1 MGIRICDITQ
11 FYAPSGG
18 VKRYIDEKQEFIRQ
32 KGEDEHFLIIPGKK
46 TCSFHT
52 PPIHIYSIRSPFI
65 SQYSQHRVLLNLSE
79 AIDLLIDLKADIIE
93 AGDPYQS
100 AWLASWAAKKLKVP
114 VVGYY
119 HSHFPDAYV
128 RTYFGWKNSFL
139 EKAFFS
145 LSRWYAEEIYSQF
158 DLTFVPTLSLLKL
171 LRKWGVNNG
180 VHVPLGVDIK
190 TFAPGPPN
198 NQICRLKLGIPDDA
212 FLLLYVGRLAREKN
226 INLLLETFL
235 YLLDHSP
242 KKDYWLLIIGDGPLR
257 KDVLKLKKNVSRI
270 SWISQIDSKKD
281 LADFYRS
288 ADLFIHPG
296 IVETFGLVTIE
307 SQACGCPV
315 IGFRGT
321 HMESLTEEEF
331 AEYWADRKDFRALAE
346 AVDKARSLDLKKLGR
361 NLALKIHQKYSW
373 KKTFEQIWYY
383 YYEAISNPFTQKIKN
398 KIGSFL

>member
-18 VKRYIDEKQEFIRQ
+18 GVKRYIDEKQEYIRQ

-46 TCSFHT
+46 TCSFHD
-52 PPIHIYSIRSPFI
+52 PPIHTFSIRSPFI
-65 SQYSQHRVLLNLSE
+65 NQFSQHRILLNLSE
-79 AIDLLIDLKADIIE
+79 AIDLLVDLKADIIE

-100 AWLASWAAKKLKVP
+100 AWLSLWVAKKLKVP

-128 RTYFGWKNSFL
+128 RTYFGWKNSLL
-139 EKAFFS
+139 EKAFYS

-158 DLTFVPTLSLLKL
+158 DFTFVPTLSLLKL
-171 LRKWGVNNG
+171 LRKWGVKNG
-180 VHVPLGVDIK
+180 VHVSLGVDVE
-190 TFAPGPPN
+190 TFTPGPPN
-198 NQICRLKLGIPDDA
+198 NQLCRLQLGIPEDA

-226 INLLLETFL
+226 IGLLIETFL
-235 YLLDHSP
+235 YLQNYSS

-257 KDVLKLKKNVSRI
+257 KDVLKLKKDISRI
-270 SWISQIDSKKD
+270 SWIPQIDSKRE

-321 HMESLTEEEF
+321 HMESLVEEGF
-331 AEYWADRKDFRALAE
+331 AEYWADRKDCYSLAK
-346 AVDKARSLDLKKLGR
+346 AVDKVRSLDLRKIGV
-361 NLALKIHQKYSW
+361 NLALKTRQKYSW
-373 KKTFEQIWYY
+373 KKTFEQLWCY
-383 YYEAISNPFTQKIKN
+383 YYEAISRPFIHKVKN
-398 KIGSFL
+398 RIVSF